1 MIARGPETL
10 GRRRARGFG
19 RGFGRARGLARR
31 WARGIGLALLWGA
44 PVVHTA
50 SAAASKPLAG
60 AERKACLQAN
70 SDGQDLRAAGKLRA
84 AREALLACA
93 HDPCPGPVQTDCSR
107 WVAELDLEI
116 PSLVV
121 RVTRDGA
128 DDATASVEIDGVAVA
143 LNGQAIALDPGK
155 HRVVVRVAGEAD
167 QELDAVLSTGD
178 KNRIVT
184 VTLPTHLTTKSV
196 VAERPTASPE
206 AANEAPMSRP
216 AWPWVTA
223 GVGVVAVGGF
233 VYFAATGVREVH
245 RLDGACAPRCDDD
258 QVNAARRRLLFAD
271 VSLGVG
277 LAAAALATYGFLS
290 TSAAPR
296 TTPEP
301 AVTLLPGGCYASV
314 QGAF

>member
-1 MIARGPETL
+1 MIARCAAPRDRHL
-10 GRRRARGFG
+10 ARRFE
-19 RGFGRARGLARR
+19 RGLARR
-31 WARGIGLALLWGA
+31 FARGIALALVGGA
-44 PVVHTA
+44 SVVHA
-50 SAAASKPLAG
+50 SWAAASKPLTA

-107 WVAELDLEI
+107 WVAELDMEI

-121 RVTRDGA
+121 RVTRGGA
-128 DDATASVEIDGVAVA
+128 DEAEASVEIDGGAVA

-155 HRVVVRVAGEAD
+155 HRVVVRVVGEAD
-167 QELDAVLSTGD
+167 REVDVVLATGD

-184 VTLPTHLTTKSV
+184 VTLPPHVTTNAV
-196 VAERPTASPE
+196 EPARPTASLDL
-206 AANEAPMSRP
+206 ARGAPTSRP
-216 AWPWVTA
+216 VWPWVTA
-223 GVGVVAVGGF
+223 GVGVVALGGF

-245 RLDGACAPRCDDD
+245 RLDGACAPRCGDDE
-258 QVNAARRRLLFAD
+258 VNAARRRLLFAD
-271 VSLGVG
+271 VALGVG
-277 LAAAALATYGFLS
+277 LVAAALATYGFLS

-301 AVTLLPGGCYASV
+301 AVMLLPGGGFASV